1 MRGGYGCPPSYN
13 NKGETMIRVRNID
26 YESEGMKLH
35 STVLLGNI
43 SASALIQKHVF
54 VAPFD
59 CVLERIDIY
68 NDAGTALDSAV
79 TVNVFLTTATTALL
93 NTAYAASATAG
104 ARIRFT
110 PSANNS
116 LTSGMRVSLSLQGTA
131 ADPFVDAVAICRYK
145 PQKHRSVR

>member
-1 MRGGYGCPPSYN
+1 MLTPYFN

-26 YESEGMKLH
+26 YQSEGMKLH
-35 STVLLGNI
+35 DTVLIGSV
-43 SASALIQKHVF
+43 SASQLVQKHVF

-59 CVLERIDIY
+59 CVLERIDLY

-93 NTAYAASATAG
+93 ATAYTTSATAG

-110 PSANNS
+110 PSSNNS
-116 LTSGMRVSLSLQGTA
+116 LTEGMRVSISLQGTA
-131 ADPFVDAVAICRYK
+131 ADPFVDVVAISRYI